1 MILQLQK
8 IELLCSIFNKVGAEK
23 AAVITILELLKLNAS
38 GSNNGGMR
46 AVKAIT
52 SVGRA
57 IEMEYRTSNLADQ
70 EYKMSVS
77 RKVAGSSQMKKIVRN
92 SIDSQEE
99 ADPEWDHAT
108 RSRVGGVLVSFL
120 MAIAKVKVRRQTP
133 KGTIEDYHPAFF
145 HSMQFVGGQRF
156 GVIKIH
162 NEISKNLS
170 GTSFMETIQPQ
181 SLPMLVK
188 PKPWDS
194 FYGGIGLYSKNA
206 LVRMKDAPETEAY
219 VKAAAKRGNLQ
230 EVFDGLNVLGT
241 TAWTINKK
249 CLM

>member
-8 IELLCSIFNKVGAEK
+8 IELLCSILTKVGAEK

-133 KGTIEDYHPAFF
+133 KGTIEDYHPAFSTVCNLLVVNVLVLSRSTMKF
-145 HSMQFVGGQRF
+145 QRIYQELHSWKRFNHNHCQCWLNQSHGIHSMEELDYTL
-156 GVIKIH
+156 KMH
-162 NEISKNLS
+162 
-170 GTSFMETIQPQ
+170 
-181 SLPMLVK
+181 
-188 PKPWDS
+188 
-194 FYGGIGLYSKNA
+194 
-206 LVRMKDAPETEAY
+206 
-219 VKAAAKRGNLQ
+219 
-230 EVFDGLNVLGT
+230 
-241 TAWTINKK
+241 
-249 CLM
+249 